1 MNLAAILVVCFLNP
15 GAPAIGAQDQAAP
28 AQSQTPPATAPAPT
42 SPASKPQDSTP
53 KPKPTQHRS
62 RKKTNPPDCS
72 PATTTAGTDKT
83 ASPSNSASGAK
94 PCPPPKVVVRNG
106 GSDEPTVE
114 LKGDTSADKASYER
128 STTEQLSAGTE
139 ENLKKIA
146 GQDLTSSQQEIVNQV
161 KQFMEQSKAAIAE
174 GDLERGRNLAVKAHV
189 LSEELVKP

>member
-15 GAPAIGAQDQAAP
+15 GSPAIEARGQAAP
-28 AQSQTPPATAPAPT
+28 AQNQTAPAPAST
-42 SPASKPQDSTP
+42 SPANTPQNSAAKP
-53 KPKPTQHRS
+53 KPKPTQHRT

-72 PATTTAGTDKT
+72 PATATAGKT
-83 ASPSNSASGAK
+83 TPANNSATAAK

-146 GQDLTSSQQEIVNQV
+146 GQELTSSQQEIVSQV
-161 KQFMEQSKAAIAE
+161 KQFMEQSKAAIAA
-174 GDLERGRNLAVKAHV
+174 GDLERGRNLALKAHV